1 MVNKSMINKTA
12 YYKSEIGMIKISY
25 KEKIQSIKLVDKVCS
40 INEKTEISD
49 KIFKKI
55 EKYLEGSLKSFDIY
69 DSLEIRGT
77 EFQKSVWE
85 ELIKIPY
92 GETRTY
98 KEIAQRISN
107 PKAIRAVGTA
117 IGKNPFFIIIP
128 CHRVIRSNGKLGG
141 FAYGLGVKEKLL
153 ELEKS

>member
-1 MVNKSMINKTA
+1 MTNKSA
-12 YYKSEIGMIKISY
+12 YYKSEIGIIKISY
-25 KEKIQSIKLVDKVCS
+25 QEKIQSIKLVNKVCS

-55 EKYLEGSLKSFDIY
+55 ENYLEGSLKSFDIY

-77 EFQKSVWE
+77 EFQKNVWE

-98 KEIAQRISN
+98 KEIAEKINN
-107 PKAIRAVGTA
+107 PKALRAVGSA
-117 IGKNPFFIIIP
+117 IGKNPFFIVIP
-128 CHRVIRSNGKLGG
+128 CHRVIRNDGKLGG
-141 FAYGLGVKEKLL
+141 FAYGISVKEKLL
-153 ELEKS
+153 DLEKKY